1 MEYILTTNSLT
12 KEYGKLKA
20 CNAVNMHLRQGEIYG
35 FIGKNGS
42 GKTTFMKMISGMS
55 HPTSGEI
62 TLFGCTGA
70 ELQRQRVFSRIGTLI
85 EAPGLYGG
93 MSARDNLKLKCL
105 ACGIGNIPKYCD
117 ELLELVG
124 LSNAAAKHVGGF
136 SLGMRQRLG
145 IAMSLVGEPDLL
157 VLDEPTNGLD
167 PQGIADMRSILQN
180 LREEKGMTIL
190 ISSHILEELSKIAT
204 CYGIINE
211 GRLLMELTHDE
222 LMERCRDKIC
232 ITTDAT
238 DRASVVLE
246 EMGIRSYQVMDS
258 RTIHVFERHDDVCDI
273 NRRLVLADI
282 PVAGIVL
289 ANTSVE
295 DFYFSVT
302 GGGVRA

>member
-1 MEYILTTNSLT
+1 MEYTLTTNALT
-12 KEYGKLKA
+12 KQYGRLKA
-20 CNAVNMHLRQGEIYG
+20 CNEVNMHLRKGEIYG

-70 ELQRQRVFSRIGTLI
+70 DLQKQNVFARIGTLI
-85 EAPGLYGG
+85 EAPGLYPG
-93 MSARDNLKLKCL
+93 MSAKDNLKMKCL
-105 ACGIGNIPKYCD
+105 ACGIGNISKYCD
-117 ELLELVG
+117 ELLEMVG
-124 LSNAAAKHVGGF
+124 LAAVAKKNVGGF

-145 IAMSLVGEPDLL
+145 IAMTLIGDPDLL

-167 PQGIADMRSILQN
+167 PQGIADMRNILQT
-180 LREEKGMTIL
+180 LRDEKNMTIL

-211 GRLLMELTHDE
+211 GRLLMELTQEE
-222 LMERCRDKIC
+222 LIERCRDKIC
-232 ITTDAT
+232 ITTEQT
-238 DRASVVLE
+238 DRASVALE
-246 EMGIRSYQVMDS
+246 EMGIRNYKITDPK
-258 RTIHVFERHDDVCDI
+258 TIHVFERYEEICEI
-273 NRRLVLADI
+273 NRRLVQADI

-295 DFYFSVT
+295 DFYFSIT
-302 GGGVRA
+302 GGGVRI